1 MKASA
6 ATPVACTDCFD
17 MQGPVVLAVA
27 RNGGQQED
35 GSASDGCLSTKL
47 VGCSN
52 LGWTS
57 FLLALLQ
64 RLFPSLLLCN
74 GSGEEYEKTER
85 TKEQEEKRE
94 ERRKGSR
101 ACQLVRFGHGSSKLV
116 FGRCPKSLQ
125 GIRNR
130 RPVT

>member
-1 MKASA
+1 M
-6 ATPVACTDCFD
+6 
-17 MQGPVVLAVA
+17 A
-27 RNGGQQED
+27 RNGGHHDNE
-35 GSASDGCLSTKL
+35 SASDGCLSTKL

-57 FLLALLQ
+57 SLLALLQ

-85 TKEQEEKRE
+85 TKAQEEKRE
-94 ERRKGSR
+94 ERRKGSH
-101 ACQLVRFGHGSSKLV
+101 ACQLVRLGHGSSKLV
-116 FGRCPKSLQ
+116 FVRCPKSLQ

-130 RPVT
+130 RPGHVTELAWLLGFGNRG